1 MATSDTTPKEII
13 FSVEE
18 APEGGYTAHA
28 LGFSIIT
35 EADTWEELKEMVR
48 DAVHCAFE
56 EGNVPPVIRL
66 HLVRDQVIAT

>member
-1 MATSDTTPKEII
+1 MSGSTPNEII

-35 EADTWEELKEMVR
+35 EADTWEELKDMVR
-48 DAVHCAFE
+48 DAARCASMKETRLRLSGCIWF
-56 EGNVPPVIRL
+56 VIK
-66 HLVRDQVIAT
+66 